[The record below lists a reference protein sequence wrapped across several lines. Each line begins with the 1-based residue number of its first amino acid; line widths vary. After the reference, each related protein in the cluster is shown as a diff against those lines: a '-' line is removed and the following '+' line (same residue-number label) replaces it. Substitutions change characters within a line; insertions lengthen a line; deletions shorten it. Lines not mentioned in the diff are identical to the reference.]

1 MANLKEIRTRIESVN
16 STKQITSA
24 MKMVAASKLRKSQNA
39 IMALRPYAEKF
50 SEIMVAVSKSTS
62 QRDNETTSK
71 EASQQV
77 QSSSFDSQQLERLLL
92 IPVSSNKGLCGVFN
106 ANVIRAT
113 INLIKEE
120 YQELYDKG
128 NVDILCIGAKVE
140 ESLKFKKYAVIGNK
154 NELLDKL
161 TYDNIVPF
169 AEMLMQYYNEG
180 KYDRIV
186 FVYNQFKNAATQ
198 ILVTEQFLPIRSLQ
212 VNESTSQQ
220 DNESM
225 SRDMSHEIQDLDF
238 IFQPNKEEILETMIP
253 KSLKL
258 QVYKILLDSF
268 ASEQGA
274 RMISMT
280 QATDN
285 ATELLKELNLT
296 YNKARQSAITNELVE
311 IVSGAN
317 AIKN

>member
-1 MANLKEIRTRIESVN
+1 MANLKEVRTRIESVN

-50 SEIMVAVSKSTS
+50 AEILERSATGGQKSTVFAEN
-62 QRDNETTSK
+62 REIDR
-71 EASQQV
+71 V
-77 QSSSFDSQQLERLLL
+77 L
-92 IPVSSNKGLCGVFN
+92 IIPLSSNKGLCGVFN
-106 ANVIRAT
+106 ANVIRET

-120 YQELYDKG
+120 YQNLLDEGKL
-128 NVDILCIGAKVE
+128 DILCVGSKVE
-140 ESLKFKKYAVIGNK
+140 ESLKFKKYPVTGNE
-154 NELLDKL
+154 NAILDNL
-161 TYDNIVPF
+161 TYENAAAL
-169 AEMLMQYYNEG
+169 AEKLMRYFEEK
-180 KYDRIV
+180 KYDRII

-198 ILVTEQFLPIRSLQ
+198 IMVHEQFLPI
-212 VNESTSQQ
+212 VSQQ
-220 DNESM
+220 PADNDTAS
-225 SRDMSHEIQDLDF
+225 DMEIDY
-238 IFQPNKEEILETMIP
+238 IFQPSREEIYNEMVP
-253 KSLKL
+253 KSLKM

-311 IVSGAN
+311 IVSGAD
-317 AIKN
+317 ALKG

>member
-1 MANLKEIRTRIESVN
+1 MANLKEVRTRIESVN

-39 IMALRPYAEKF
+39 ILALRPYAEKF
-50 SEIMVAVSKSTS
+50 SEIISDVSKSTS
-62 QRDNETTSK
+62 LQVNETTSRST
-71 EASQQV
+71 EAQSRGIAKFFV
-77 QSSSFDSQQLERLLL
+77 QSSSLNNQQLERVLI

-120 YQELYDKG
+120 YQELYDNNK
-128 NVDILCIGAKVE
+128 VDILCIGSKVE
-140 ESLKFKKYAVIGNK
+140 DALKFKKYPVIGNE

-161 TYDNIVPF
+161 TYDNTVPF
-169 AEMLMQYYNEG
+169 TEMLIKYFEE
-180 KYDRIV
+180 KRYDRIV

-198 ILVTEQFLPIRSLQ
+198 ILVTEQFLPII
-212 VNESTSQQ
+212 SQQ
-220 DNESM
+220 DNESQ
-225 SRDMSHEIQDLDF
+225 SRRVAEIQSSEF
-238 IFQPNKEEILETMIP
+238 IFQPSREEILETMIP

-258 QVYKILLDSF
+258 QVYKMLLDSF

-317 AIKN
+317 AINN

>member
-1 MANLKEIRTRIESVN
+1 MANLKEVRTRIESVN

-50 SEIMVAVSKSTS
+50 AEILERSATGGQKSTVFAEN
-62 QRDNETTSK
+62 RELDR
-71 EASQQV
+71 V
-77 QSSSFDSQQLERLLL
+77 L
-92 IPVSSNKGLCGVFN
+92 IVPLSSNKGLCGVFN
-106 ANVIRAT
+106 ANVIRET

-120 YQELYDKG
+120 YQNLLDEGKL
-128 NVDILCIGAKVE
+128 DILCVGSKVE
-140 ESLKFKKYAVIGNK
+140 ESLKFKKYPVTGNE
-154 NELLDKL
+154 NAILDNL
-161 TYDNIVPF
+161 TYENAAAL
-169 AEMLMQYYNEG
+169 AEKLMRYFEEK
-180 KYDRIV
+180 KYDRII

-198 ILVTEQFLPIRSLQ
+198 IMVHEQFLPI
-212 VNESTSQQ
+212 VSQQ
-220 DNESM
+220 PADNDTAS
-225 SRDMSHEIQDLDF
+225 DMEIDY
-238 IFQPNKEEILETMIP
+238 IFQPSREEIYNEMVP
-253 KSLKL
+253 KSLKM

-311 IVSGAN
+311 IVSGAD
-317 AIKN
+317 ALKG